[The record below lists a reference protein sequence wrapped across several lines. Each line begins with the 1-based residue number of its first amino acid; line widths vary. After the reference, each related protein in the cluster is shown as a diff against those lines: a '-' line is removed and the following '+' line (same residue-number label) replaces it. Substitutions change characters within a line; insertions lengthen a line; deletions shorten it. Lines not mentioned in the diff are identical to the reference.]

1 MNILII
7 GYCPQRFMNP
17 VAKRLQA
24 NGDKVDLTSFTQFD
38 VSKEEASYYNSIHN
52 GSDKNVLFVK
62 VLHFLTGWVLYG
74 SLMLKFLFKNN
85 GYGLFDKSRWVIKAL
100 LNHHMTSQVRYYD
113 LVNIQ
118 LLADYD
124 AFYPFIMDNTKVVVS
139 YWGSDLLQ
147 ASDKDLAKQ
156 KKWLK
161 RSDIIT
167 VQSDELEKALIEK
180 HKGLDIG
187 NKVRKSLYPVNQD
200 IFKTISE
207 NLSKKQSD
215 NKVMISIGYN
225 ASENQNHLR
234 ILDQI
239 DGLSRDLKVGIRL
252 YVHMSYGGSK
262 AYLKAVENKLAGIN
276 VAYELNTKF
285 LTDSEMAMKRIA
297 SDVFIHLPTTD
308 AFCAAL
314 SESLIAENIVITGDW
329 LPYALYEKHNVYM
342 EKVSDINQLADRLE
356 KVIQDFQEKKTQCKN
371 NQNRVLEIVDQERS
385 VDSWYNIFQSTISS

>member
-1 MNILII
+1 
-7 GYCPQRFMNP
+7 
-17 VAKRLQA
+17 
-24 NGDKVDLTSFTQFD
+24 
-38 VSKEEASYYNSIHN
+38 
-52 GSDKNVLFVK
+52 
-62 VLHFLTGWVLYG
+62 
-74 SLMLKFLFKNN
+74 
-85 GYGLFDKSRWVIKAL
+85 
-100 LNHHMTSQVRYYD
+100 
-113 LVNIQ
+113 
-118 LLADYD
+118 
-124 AFYPFIMDNTKVVVS
+124 
-139 YWGSDLLQ
+139 
-147 ASDKDLAKQ
+147 
-156 KKWLK
+156 
-161 RSDIIT
+161 
-167 VQSDELEKALIEK
+167 LIEK

-297 SDVFIHLPTTD
+297 SAVFIHLPTTD